1 MRSLHSSAATS
12 HMIVDG
18 KAIAKDLLA
27 QVREEVDALGRTPV
41 VRAIVVAP
49 SAATESYLRIK
60 ERAAGDAGMHLELV
74 RLDDGTTEEV
84 MHAVA
89 LPGADAV
96 IVQLPLSAAI
106 DTTSVL
112 DAIPVEFDA
121 DMLSTAARTGFE
133 RGDVGALLPPVVGA
147 IAEILARTNTDPEGK
162 RVVIIGQ
169 GWLVGEPASVWFRQ
183 IGAEVTTMTRHN
195 LDLGLLKEAD
205 IVVLGAGSPGLVKPE
220 HLKEGV
226 VLIDAGTSESD
237 GAIVG
242 DADPAC
248 AEKASVFTPVPG
260 GVGPMAVACLFKN
273 VALLVGQGSRR

>member
-1 MRSLHSSAATS
+1 
-12 HMIVDG
+12 MIVDG